1 MEFMG
6 ALEDILVPIFIC
18 ALLPAAIVWIVF
30 HSQVTADRLRA
41 QVLIKAIESNNGID
55 ADKLAEAMQK
65 PRKTPAE
72 RQRSRLLCGCLFSL
86 LGLCSLI
93 YALVLLFAKEP
104 DSDFFIIAG
113 ICLPVGIS
121 YLVVYLMSR
130 KDDSKA

>member
-1 MEFMG
+1 MEIMV

-18 ALLPAAIVWIVF
+18 AVMPAVIVWIVF

-72 RQRSRLLCGCLFSL
+72 QQRSRLMHGCLFSL
-86 LGLCSLI
+86 LGLSALI
-93 YALVLLFAKEP
+93 YALVLLFLQKP
-104 DSDFFIIAG
+104 DSDFFIVAG
-113 ICLPVGIS
+113 ICLPIGIS

-130 KDDSKA
+130 KDDNKA